1 MGRRDKR
8 RKRQRQQ
15 ARHAQ
20 RTIVGVDSACGPD
33 ATVLATM
40 ETDEGDKV
48 IRYTDVRVFLNG
60 KQLDITDFNYT
71 PSR

>member
-20 RTIVGVDSACGPD
+20 RTIVGVDLACGPD
-33 ATVLATM
+33 ATVVGTV
-40 ETDEGDKV
+40 ETVWTGEV
-48 IRYTDVRVFLNG
+48 IRYTDVKVFLNG
-60 KQLDITDFNYT
+60 EQLDITDFNYT